1 MDWRNIGKQN
11 EEEEAG
17 QTARENEQSQD
28 HGRTLQKSENPRNQ
42 ESVTTSRTRDAPKVI
57 NSVDDLN
64 NDENEMNLLVEL
76 DISQNPKIMGCNIAK
91 FVSCLS

>member
-11 EEEEAG
+11 EENEAG

-28 HGRTLQKSENPRNQ
+28 HPRTSQKSENPRNQ
-42 ESVTTSRTRDAPKVI
+42 ESATTPRTRDAPKVI

-76 DISQNPKIMGCNIAK
+76 DISQNPKIMGCNIGK